1 MKIIKP
7 DVQFITTIDGATILK
22 RLEQCGRVCY
32 KSEDKITE
40 GSAEK
45 FVAGIIKRGHEA
57 VLEHCSRSEERRVG
71 KECRSRWS
79 PYH

>member
-7 DVQFITTIDGATILK
+7 DVQFITPIDGGTILK

-45 FVAGIIKRGHEA
+45 FVAGIIKRGH
-57 VLEHCSRSEERRVG
+57 
-71 KECRSRWS
+71 
-79 PYH
+79 